1 MSDSRAQ
8 EVPTPAFELSYNGKS
23 ITADIARHAL
33 SVSYTDH
40 LSGESDELDVELEDV
55 DGRWLDGWYPDKGAT
70 LALKLGYR
78 GAALVAAGSF
88 DIDEVEYRSP
98 PSTVRIR
105 ALATGVQ
112 HPLRTKN
119 GRAYE
124 QITLQALAQRVAKRH
139 RMKLQGKIETVNIDR
154 LTQYHETDLQFLQRV
169 ADQHGYVCKVM
180 DNNRKLVFWK
190 RSDLMQ
196 SPSVRRYTPAQLMAW
211 QAQDQ
216 LSKVPAQVDV
226 SYHDPAKRAL
236 RTASVRVDAKAPGG
250 KASSADIVKLT
261 RKAAGKRQAEQMA
274 AAELERRQ
282 LERTRMSITVDGSPQ
297 LAAGSNI
304 DLDGFGKLS
313 GRYQIQRASHRISRQ
328 DGYVCELE
336 LKRVSAGAAQNTA
349 NERNKP

>member
-1 MSDSRAQ
+1 
-8 EVPTPAFELSYNGKS
+8 
-23 ITADIARHAL
+23 
-33 SVSYTDH
+33 
-40 LSGESDELDVELEDV
+40 
-55 DGRWLDGWYPDKGAT
+55 
-70 LALKLGYR
+70 
-78 GAALVAAGSF
+78 
-88 DIDEVEYRSP
+88 
-98 PSTVRIR
+98 
-105 ALATGVQ
+105 
-112 HPLRTKN
+112 
-119 GRAYE
+119 
-124 QITLQALAQRVAKRH
+124 
-139 RMKLQGKIETVNIDR
+139 
-154 LTQYHETDLQFLQRV
+154 
-169 ADQHGYVCKVM
+169 
-180 DNNRKLVFWK
+180 
-190 RSDLMQ
+190 MQ

-226 SYHDPAKRAL
+226 SYHDPASARAL
-236 RTASVRVDAKAPGG
+236 RTASVRADAKAPGG